1 MNLVNTSLIEEKA
14 VFIVMVLNVT
24 AQIPDNDII
33 KRRIGQRIDP
43 VSGIIYTKDVYDPEK
58 PPPKPV
64 SYLYS
69 SQISTATSCLQLK
82 LVHVVNKI
90 LIVCDAKY
98 IVILY

>member
-1 MNLVNTSLIEEKA
+1 
-14 VFIVMVLNVT
+14 MVLTVT

-64 SYLYS
+64 SYLHS
-69 SQISTATSCLQLK
+69 SQMSTATLYLQLK
-82 LVHVVNKI
+82 LIHAVNKI
-90 LIVCDAKY
+90 LIVCDAKC
-98 IVILY
+98 IL